1 MTFGRP
7 SRTLAPLVLLCSALP
22 SAAAPAVGPPP
33 RGLFLGYELTEM
45 SMNRFRN
52 FAGEAGYRFG
62 PRYRL
67 RLSAMEVDVTERDLA
82 GWWSAAVDGR
92 GVRGYLRAYELHGD
106 RFLTRS
112 WYVGANAGYIANS
125 FEHVTLA
132 QRLDNRTLTAG
143 IGVGYSR
150 SDLFGVRHLQLD
162 VSMPIRY
169 YFDDIAETH
178 LGSARVRAHKVVPNT
193 WVFLGYGF

>member
-1 MTFGRP
+1 VTFTRP

-22 SAAAPAVGPPP
+22 SAAAPAVGPPS

-92 GVRGYLRAYELHGD
+92 GDARPARGQPDTDRRDRGRLLSQRPVRRPAPAARRQHASPVLLRRYRRDPPRLRE
-106 RFLTRS
+106 
-112 WYVGANAGYIANS
+112 GARPQG
-125 FEHVTLA
+125 
-132 QRLDNRTLTAG
+132 R
-143 IGVGYSR
+143 
-150 SDLFGVRHLQLD
+150 
-162 VSMPIRY
+162 
-169 YFDDIAETH
+169 AEH
-178 LGSARVRAHKVVPNT
+178 LGLPRLRVQTAQSLSATSAFNLWIAASSRQ
-193 WVFLGYGF
+193 